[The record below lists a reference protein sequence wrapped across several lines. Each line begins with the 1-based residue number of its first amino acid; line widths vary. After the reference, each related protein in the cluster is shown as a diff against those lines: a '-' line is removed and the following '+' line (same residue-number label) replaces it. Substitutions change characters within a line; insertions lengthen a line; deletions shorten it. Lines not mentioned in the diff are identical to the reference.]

1 MRLSLLRTMH
11 KAGFVNIIGSPNV
24 GKSTL
29 MNALVGENLS
39 IVTSKAQTT
48 RHRIM
53 GIVNGEDF
61 QIVYSD
67 TPGLLK
73 PAYKLQEGMMGF
85 VKSALE
91 DADVI
96 LFVTDIFE
104 KNLPEEKI
112 ISILQQSRVPILLL
126 INKIDLAK
134 ADADEAARLNYWK
147 QIFPLAEILLVS
159 ALKGINIKTVFEKIL
174 EKLPESPAYFPKESE
189 ELTDKPEKFFASEII
204 REKILMNYQKE
215 IPYSCEVI
223 IESFKEEETI
233 IKIRAEIMVSRD
245 SQKGIIIGHK
255 GEKLKIVGTQ
265 ARLDME
271 KFLGKKVFL
280 ELYVKVD
287 KDWRENEQKLR
298 KYGYL

>member
-1 MRLSLLRTMH
+1 MSH

-67 TPGLLK
+67 TPGVLK

-85 VKSALE
+85 VNSALE

-104 KNLPEEKI
+104 TKVAEEKV
-112 ISILQQSRVPILLL
+112 ISRIQQSTTPLFLL
-126 INKIDLAK
+126 INKMDLAK
-134 ADADEAARLNYWK
+134 NGIENEKKKFWEN
-147 QIFPLAEILLVS
+147 IFPMARIFFVS
-159 ALKGINIKTVFEKIL
+159 ALTGTNIKQLFEKIL
-174 EKLPESPAYFPKESE
+174 ETIPPSPPFFPKESD
-189 ELTDKPEKFFASEII
+189 ELSDKPEKFFVSETI
-204 REKILMNYQKE
+204 REKLLMNYQKE
-215 IPYSCEVI
+215 IPYSCEVFV
-223 IESFKEEETI
+223 ESFIEKESI
-233 IKIRAEIMVSRD
+233 IRIRAEIMVERD

-255 GEKLKIVGTQ
+255 GEKLKTVGTQ
-265 ARLDME
+265 ARQDLE
-271 KFLGKKVFL
+271 KFLNKKVFL
-280 ELYVKVD
+280 EMFVKVD
-287 KDWRENEQKLR
+287 KDWRGDERKLR

>member
-1 MRLSLLRTMH
+1 MQHR
-11 KAGFVNIIGSPNV
+11 AGFVNIIGSPNV

-61 QIVYSD
+61 QVVYSD
-67 TPGLLK
+67 TPGVLK
-73 PAYKLQEGMMGF
+73 PAYKLQEGMMSF

-91 DADVI
+91 DADII

-104 KNLPEEKI
+104 KKFTEEKI
-112 ISILQQSRVPILLL
+112 LARLRKTKIPILLL
-126 INKIDLAK
+126 VNKIDLAK
-134 ADADEAARLNYWK
+134 SVQEKESEILNYWK
-147 QIFPLAEILLVS
+147 QVLPGSEILFVS
-159 ALKGINIKTVFEKIL
+159 ALTGKNIKTLLEKIL
-174 EKLPESPAYFPKESE
+174 EKLPESPPYFPKESE
-189 ELTDKPEKFFASEII
+189 ELSDKPEKFFVSEII
-204 REKILMNYQKE
+204 REKILMNYHKE
-215 IPYSCEVI
+215 VPYSCEVLV
-223 IESFKEEETI
+223 ESFREEENI
-233 IKIRAEIMVSRD
+233 IKIRAEIIAERD

-255 GEKLKIVGTQ
+255 GEKLKTVGTQ
-265 ARLDME
+265 ARIDME

-280 ELYVKVD
+280 ELFVKVD

-298 KYGYL
+298 RYGYM